1 MPAAGAL
8 FALLVV
14 LSIAGTI
21 GLWYAIDSETAAG
34 ETMSRD
40 EAERT
45 ARTDTADDEAEE
57 APESHGEGAAT
68 RRGVSTSVSGTT
80 SVTTTPV
87 SRVRRRVR
95 RRRRC
100 SPPA

>member
-8 FALLVV
+8 FVLLVV
-14 LSIAGTI
+14 LSVAGTI

-45 ARTDTADDEAEE
+45 ARMDTAENGAGE
-57 APESHGEGAAT
+57 APESHEEWGSDAAW
-68 RRGVSTSVSGTT
+68 GVDE
-80 SVTTTPV
+80 
-87 SRVRRRVR
+87 RERDDDVR
-95 RRRRC
+95 
-100 SPPA
+100 